1 MASWARLRSGGDAS
15 HIPPMNIIQLVPSL
29 DPSDG
34 VGNYATLLAKALH
47 SQTGI
52 LNRMIVARPGD
63 RNSEFPVMVLASQ
76 TSEAVAAMLSRAS
89 GTGGVLIVHL
99 SHYGFAERG
108 TPLWLVRGLERWIR
122 LCPAAQLIVMF
133 HELYA
138 TSQPW
143 RSSFWLSPVQKW
155 ITRRLLELCD
165 SAVTTTERYETA
177 LLNWRPNVA
186 LRRLPMFSTVGEPA
200 LVLPPADRANVAVV
214 FGRAGVEDWLY
225 GRRASDLAE
234 LVTKLNIER
243 IIDIGP
249 RSRPVP
255 AMIGHVPVE
264 IRGVLPA
271 DSISNILQDARYGFI
286 AYPPDLLGKSTTFAA
301 YAAHGVLPI
310 LLGRNTREN
319 PGQEPL
325 FLCDKALRSFSP
337 EQSLVFQAR
346 LRDWYASHS
355 ITNQS
360 KVWKDLIVSL
370 GIKAACVS

>member
-1 MASWARLRSGGDAS
+1 
-15 HIPPMNIIQLVPSL
+15 MNITHLVPRL

-34 VGNYATLLAKALH
+34 VGNYATLLAESLYSH
-47 SQTGI
+47 TGI
-52 LNRMIVARPGD
+52 LNRMIVARSGD
-63 RNSEFPVMVLASQ
+63 RNLGLPVTVLASR
-76 TSEAVAAMLSRAS
+76 TPEAVAAALSGDCDR
-89 GTGGVLIVHL
+89 GGVLIAHL
-99 SHYGFAERG
+99 SHYGFAPRG
-108 TPLWLVRGLERWIR
+108 TPFWLVRGIERWIDR
-122 LCPAAQLIVMF
+122 RPAVRLIVMF

-138 TSQPW
+138 FGPPW
-143 RSSFWLSPVQKW
+143 RSSFWLLPVQKW
-155 ITRRLLELCD
+155 ITRRFLEICD

-186 LRRLPMFSTVGEPA
+186 LRRLPIFSLVGEPA
-200 LVLPPADRANVAVV
+200 VVSPPTDRANVAVV

-255 AMIGHVPVE
+255 AMIGHVPVKV
-264 IRGVLPA
+264 RGVLPA
-271 DSISNILQDARYGFI
+271 NSISNILQDARYGLI
-286 AYPPDLLGKSTTFAA
+286 AYPSDLLGKSSTFAA

-310 LLGRNTREN
+310 LLWRNTRKN

-325 FLCDKALRSFSP
+325 FLDDKALRSFSP
-337 EQSLVFQAR
+337 EQSLVCQAR

-370 GIKAACVS
+370 GIKA